1 MTLYKLI
8 DLFKQFSLKHPNI
21 NHFEEGSVY
30 EIMNNGNAKY
40 ATVVLTQTSHSQDDN
55 YNHYGFNLFYIDRL
69 NDKELNRV
77 QIQSTG
83 KEMLSNIINFIC
95 DEFDLEHQTI
105 NFQPFTEKFVDYC
118 AGIYCTITIDTMKEY
133 DCAEEYWNEDYVA
146 PIVAIR
152 NEYKTIDIT
161 ENGTYKVT
169 YDEAN
174 FTGLEVVDINV
185 NIPLEEIYQNAYNE
199 GFANGE
205 QTQKDKLQSIEI
217 TENGVYQSFD
227 YGFREVN
234 VNVPDLNGDYN
245 EGYSD
250 GYSDAYNEAYQIGV
264 QEGEIIGTE
273 TTTTNFVNTAQVLR
287 ITKNGTYTTKYSNE
301 IPDEP
306 ITPDEPETVTG
317 YWDDGTPFYGYAYTT
332 KVFDTGIPFSDDLE
346 LEMWYKP
353 DSNFNDWHTVIGAQ
367 INGDIM
373 GSFKFC
379 EESNLNN
386 YKLEYG
392 YGTTLTGLPLK
403 NDWNNIV
410 ISKTKGIVI
419 NGVKYSEWINDNSL
433 EFSPN
438 IWINASYDNEISYN
452 ANGYYGMI
460 KLNGNTIIPIEEG
473 FHNQTTNRYLN
484 VKNEGDYQYGE
495 LEHSISTF
503 NLRRTADTKE
513 VTGIFP
519 DGKPFYN
526 YAKLDNIVFDTGV
539 KADFENLVLEF
550 WYKDDNYNDGDNW
563 QTIVGTQESSADYI
577 VKVYR
582 DWWDENTPYIFEYG
596 GLSSEII
603 DYPIYTTVND
613 KFRHFKIDV
622 NDGIFLDGERITYTT
637 FSHIFNYDGEIPNFF
652 INATQA
658 EPNRSPDGWFGMIKI
673 NNHTFIPTENGFMEY
688 EIERLLGTIEGGN
701 YVYTEVEPIVNDN
714 FIKTVI
720 VDIETQPIT
729 LTENGTYTTSSTK
742 IEDYITDEPVTGVF
756 DDGSLF
762 YEYGLLTNTALSTGI
777 YVDEST
783 RLEFWFM
790 PIDGTGYVIG
800 SEIDVDG
807 TTPFKIE
814 NHYSTTF
821 YADITTDRI
830 EFVLNKNEW
839 HHIIM
844 SFADGLIV
852 DGEKVGDFANNISG
866 TKGEIFINEIFKSGS
881 IVEPKFNSTAYFGLI
896 KINDEIFVPKE
907 DGFKNYKTGEKL
919 EMLGSNNYSFFTPID
934 IIELENGN
942 PVRTIKVDVYPK
954 ISIAEN
960 KIKFAYSNF
969 TELPYYYDFTDVTDC
984 QYMFYMCKSLIK
996 IPKNL
1001 KPIQAKQ
1008 MFEECAFEVFE
1019 ENTIDTSLI
1028 TNAEGMFR
1036 YCKSLKTVANMN
1048 FTNAERTLY
1057 LFQNA
1062 ENLETVGN
1070 IYSPKST
1077 DMYRMLTNCKKLK
1090 SIGEIYC
1097 DSMSNGGDLPLYAT
1111 NDTDYQYL
1119 TDVGGFINLKCKW
1132 DSNNG
1137 LVRCANLTRQSY
1149 INIFS
1154 NLYDFVSNGET
1165 PTSSQGVLKLHSNYL
1180 TVCTQEDIDL
1190 AISKGWSLTN

>member
-185 NIPLEEIYQNAYNE
+185 NLPLDEIYRNAYNE

-250 GYSDAYNEAYQIGV
+250 GYNEAYNEAYQIGV

-306 ITPDEPETVTG
+306 ITPDEPEEPKTVTG

-346 LEMWYKP
+346 LEFWYKP
-353 DSNFNDWHTVIGAQ
+353 DSNFNDWYTVIGAQ
-367 INGDIM
+367 SNGDIM

-410 ISKTKGIVI
+410 ISKTKGIII

-433 EFSPN
+433 EFNPN
-438 IWINASYDNEISYN
+438 IWVNASYDNEISYN

-473 FHNQTTNRYLN
+473 FHNQTTNRFLD

-503 NLRRTADTKE
+503 NLRRTTDTKE

-519 DGKPFYN
+519 DGRKFYN

-539 KADFENLVLEF
+539 KAEFENLVLEF

-582 DWWDENTPYIFEYG
+582 DWWNENTPYIFEYG

-622 NDGIFLDGERITYTT
+622 NDGIYLDGERITYTT

-688 EIERLLGTIEGGN
+688 ETENYLGTIEQGS
-701 YVYTEVEPIVNDN
+701 YIYTEVEPIVNDN

-720 VDIETQPIT
+720 VDIEAQPLTVTQ
-729 LTENGTYTTSSTK
+729 NGIYTTSSTK
-742 IEDYITDEPVTGVF
+742 IEDYILDEPVTGVF
-756 DDGSLF
+756 DDDSLF
-762 YEYGLLTNTALSTGI
+762 YECAFLKDTMFNTNVLPNENTVVEVW
-777 YVDEST
+777 YKPYFEDDESW
-783 RLEFWFM
+783 EV
-790 PIDGTGYVIG
+790 IIG
-800 SEIDVDG
+800 SQTRDDDENTFLMRLYDRKLYFQLNNVSTNNYFDNLSEEWHHLKMSYTDGYWVDG
-807 TTPFKIE
+807 VKIGDFSKNRIDNGTTTPFYI
-814 NHYSTTF
+814 NGVYSHF
-821 YADITTDRI
+821 PQR
-830 EFVLNKNEW
+830 
-839 HHIIM
+839 
-844 SFADGLIV
+844 SADGYYGMVKI
-852 DGEKVGDFANNISG
+852 DDK
-866 TKGEIFINEIFKSGS
+866 IFI
-881 IVEPKFNSTAYFGLI
+881 
-896 KINDEIFVPKE
+896 PKE
-907 DGFKNYKTGEKL
+907 NGFINYQTGEAL
-919 EMLGSNNYSFFTPID
+919 EMLGEKNYEFINPTN
-934 IIELENGN
+934 IIKLENDN
-942 PVRTIKVDVYPK
+942 PIRTLTVNVLPK
-954 ISIAEN
+954 INPAKD
-960 KIKFAYSNF
+960 KIKFARSKF
-969 TELPYYYDFTDVTDC
+969 TEIPNFIDFEGVTDFSYLFTQC
-984 QYMFYMCKSLIK
+984 SNLEN
-996 IPKNL
+996 IPKN
-1001 KPIQAKQ
+1001 INVGSVSFES
-1008 MFEECAFEVFE
+1008 MFENC
-1019 ENTIDTSLI
+1019 N
-1028 TNAEGMFR
+1028 
-1036 YCKSLKTVANMN
+1036 SLKDLSDMESWVYLPTSKFDNMFYACSNITKCPAIYMEGSNSYYQNSPFWNYTNYNN
-1048 FTNAERTLY
+1048 FTD
-1057 LFQNA
+1057 F
-1062 ENLETVGN
+1062 
-1070 IYSPKST
+1070 
-1077 DMYRMLTNCKKLK
+1077 
-1090 SIGEIYC
+1090 
-1097 DSMSNGGDLPLYAT
+1097 
-1111 NDTDYQYL
+1111 
-1119 TDVGGFINLKCKW
+1119 GGFIGLKYSMDKDNIFPKMSNLSY
-1132 DSNNG
+1132 DSCINVLNG
-1137 LVRCANLTRQSY
+1137 L
-1149 INIFS
+1149 F
-1154 NLYDFVSNGET
+1154 DFVGNGET
-1165 PTSSQGVLKLHSNYL
+1165 PDSKMGKLKVHQNFID
-1180 TVCTQEDIDL
+1180 TVGDKIDIGI
-1190 AISKGWSLTN
+1190 AKGWTITS

>member
-133 DCAEEYWNEDYVA
+133 DCAEEFWREDYVA

-152 NEYKTIDIT
+152 NEYKTINIT

-185 NIPLEEIYQNAYNE
+185 NLPLEEIYQNAYNE

-250 GYSDAYNEAYQIGV
+250 GYNEAYNEAYQIGV

-306 ITPDEPETVTG
+306 DEPIIPEEPKTVTG
-317 YWDDGTPFYGYAYTT
+317 YFDDGTPFYGYAEIT
-332 KVFDTGIPFSDDLE
+332 KVFDTGIQFSDDLE
-346 LEMWYKP
+346 LEFWYKP
-353 DSNFNDWHTVIGAQ
+353 DENFIDWHTVIGAQ
-367 INGDIM
+367 SNGSVT

-379 EESNLNN
+379 EEYDLNS

-392 YGTTLTGLPLK
+392 YGATLTGIRLK

-410 ISKTKGIVI
+410 LSKTKGIII
-419 NGVKYSEWINDNSL
+419 NGEKYSDWLNDNRTR
-433 EFSPN
+433 FNPN
-438 IWINASYDNEISYN
+438 IWINASYLNEISYN
-452 ANGYYGMI
+452 ANGFYGMI
-460 KLNGNTIIPIEEG
+460 KLNGNTIIPIEDG
-473 FHNQTTNRYLN
+473 FYNQTIDRYLE
-484 VKNEGDYQYGE
+484 VKSEGDYNYGE
-495 LEHSISTF
+495 LEHTISTF
-503 NLRRTADTKE
+503 NLRRTTDTKE

-519 DGKPFYN
+519 DGRKFYN

-539 KADFENLVLEF
+539 KAEFENLVLEF

-622 NDGIFLDGERITYTT
+622 NDGFFLDGERITYTT
-637 FSHIFNYDGEIPNFF
+637 FSHIFNYNGEIPNFF

-673 NNHTFIPTENGFMEY
+673 NNHTFLPTENGFMEY
-688 EIERLLGTIEGGN
+688 ETENYLGTIEQGS
-701 YVYTEVEPIVNDN
+701 YIYTEVEPIVNDN

-720 VDIETQPIT
+720 VDIEAQPLTVTQ
-729 LTENGTYTTSSTK
+729 NGIYTTSSTK

-756 DDGSLF
+756 DDGSSF
-762 YEYGLLTNTALSTGI
+762 YECAFLKDTMFNTNVLPNENTVVELW
-777 YVDEST
+777 YKPYFEDDEAW
-783 RLEFWFM
+783 EV
-790 PIDGTGYVIG
+790 IIG
-800 SEIDVDG
+800 SQTRDDDENTFLMRLNNRKLYFQLNNVSLNNSFDNLSEEWHHLKMSYADGYWVDG
-807 TTPFKIE
+807 VKIGDFSKNRIDNGTTTPFYI
-814 NHYSTTF
+814 NGVYSHF
-821 YADITTDRI
+821 PER
-830 EFVLNKNEW
+830 
-839 HHIIM
+839 
-844 SFADGLIV
+844 SADGYFGMVRI
-852 DGEKVGDFANNISG
+852 DN
-866 TKGEIFINEIFKSGS
+866 EIFIPTKN
-881 IVEPKFNSTAYFGLI
+881 
-896 KINDEIFVPKE
+896 
-907 DGFKNYKTGEKL
+907 GFINYKTGEKL
-919 EMLGSNNYSFFTPID
+919 EMLGGENYEFINPTN
-934 IIELENGN
+934 IIELENDN
-942 PVRTIKVDVYPK
+942 PIRTLTVNVSPK
-954 ISIAEN
+954 INPAKD
-960 KIKFAYSNF
+960 KIKFARSKF
-969 TELPYYYDFTDVTDC
+969 TEIPNFIDFEGVTDFSYLFTQC
-984 QYMFYMCKSLIK
+984 SNLEN
-996 IPKNL
+996 IPKN
-1001 KPIQAKQ
+1001 INVGSVSFES
-1008 MFEECAFEVFE
+1008 MFENCNSLTDLSDMESWVYLP
-1019 ENTIDTSLI
+1019 TSKFDNMFYGCSNI
-1028 TNAEGMFR
+1028 TKCPAIYMEGSNSYYQNSPFWN
-1036 YCKSLKTVANMN
+1036 YSNYNN
-1048 FTNAERTLY
+1048 FTD
-1057 LFQNA
+1057 F
-1062 ENLETVGN
+1062 
-1070 IYSPKST
+1070 
-1077 DMYRMLTNCKKLK
+1077 
-1090 SIGEIYC
+1090 
-1097 DSMSNGGDLPLYAT
+1097 
-1111 NDTDYQYL
+1111 
-1119 TDVGGFINLKCKW
+1119 GGFIGLKYSMDKDSIFPKCPNLSY
-1132 DSNNG
+1132 DSCINVLNG
-1137 LVRCANLTRQSY
+1137 L
-1149 INIFS
+1149 F
-1154 NLYDFVSNGET
+1154 DFVSNNKT
-1165 PTSSQGVLKLHSNYL
+1165 PTSSMAKLKVHQNFID
-1180 TVCTQEDIDL
+1180 TVGDKIDIGI
-1190 AISKGWSLTN
+1190 AKGWTITS